1 MLDVVMLFA
10 HVLDGDGKEF
20 TIVLSVVEHGSW
32 GKGMD
37 MDLDDVIIAD
47 KDQAVSVVGEES
59 LEGFLD
65 EWLLS
70 ILWLS

>member
-1 MLDVVMLFA
+1 
-10 HVLDGDGKEF
+10 
-20 TIVLSVVEHGSW
+20 
-32 GKGMD
+32 MD

-47 KDQAVSVVGEES
+47 KDQAVSVIGEES

-70 ILWLS
+70 ILWFS